1 VNERK
6 EEGSCREG
14 GGTSQKEVTNWKP
27 NEIQTQIK
35 ALFGWQKKV
44 RGKKVKGMIVKGK
57 KIKRKWVESEMII
70 WLFGMSESGK
80 KIKGKKD
87 MKI

>member
-1 VNERK
+1 
-6 EEGSCREG
+6 
-14 GGTSQKEVTNWKP
+14 
-27 NEIQTQIK
+27 
-35 ALFGWQKKV
+35 LFGWQKKV

-80 KIKGKKD
+80 KVKGKKD
-87 MKI
+87 M